1 MTLWR
6 TFRAVLL
13 APFTVTIAVP
23 AVIAL
28 TSGIHPL
35 SDLPGW
41 LTVSS
46 VTRPWDQP
54 ASSDAA

>member
-28 TSGIHPL
+28 TSGIIHPL
-35 SDLPGW
+35 SVPGW